1 VNYLAHAALAEP
13 TDDARLGSL
22 LGDFRR
28 GLEPERFPEATR
40 YALHE
45 HVALDAYFDR
55 LPAVRACR
63 ATFPRRLRRFGGV
76 LIDVFVDHAL
86 TRCWGELM
94 PDGVAVDD
102 VAQSLYRGLER
113 RADDL
118 PPRLARIAP
127 SLVGDDWLGSYR
139 DLRNIERALRGIAS
153 RLSRPTPLAE
163 GIEVLRARRHEF
175 DDLARETV
183 PTVRAWLRARR
194 IADGRTIV
202 RS

>member
-28 GLEPERFPEATR
+28 GLAPELFPEATR

-45 HVALDAYFDR
+45 HVAIDAHFDR

-63 ATFPRRLRRFGGV
+63 ATFPRHLRRYGGI
-76 LIDVFVDHAL
+76 LIDVFLDHAL

-94 PDGVAVDD
+94 PDGVAVRD
-102 VAQSLYRGLER
+102 VSSSLYRGIER
-113 RADDL
+113 HSDAL

-139 DLRNIERALRGIAS
+139 HLENIERALRGIAS

-163 GIEVLRARRHEF
+163 GIHVLRERRRDF

-183 PTVRAWLRARR
+183 PEVRAWLRARR
-194 IADGRTIV
+194 IADGRTIEP
-202 RS
+202 